1 MSLARPTPH
10 PVGYAPG
17 LRPFA
22 HTPPRRPLCA
32 RCPSGPPARIRGRP
46 PSIITTPIHTHQSPT
61 ANAAPTYKNSQKV
74 QMKGWFFYIMRMVY
88 DKKRSRRSKIHLFS
102 HRRKI
107 MLTPYSFYKT
117 RQSYSWRF
125 FIEQGGVMFVRV
137 WCCLL
142 PCVDAT
148 QIAIQIATQIARHI
162 GQSYAKASVKK
173 HVL

>member
-1 MSLARPTPH
+1 
-10 PVGYAPG
+10 
-17 LRPFA
+17 
-22 HTPPRRPLCA
+22 
-32 RCPSGPPARIRGRP
+32 
-46 PSIITTPIHTHQSPT
+46 
-61 ANAAPTYKNSQKV
+61 
-74 QMKGWFFYIMRMVY
+74 
-88 DKKRSRRSKIHLFS
+88 
-102 HRRKI
+102 

-125 FIEQGGVMFVRV
+125 FIEPGGVMFVRV

-148 QIAIQIATQIARHI
+148 QISRHI

>member
-1 MSLARPTPH
+1 
-10 PVGYAPG
+10 
-17 LRPFA
+17 
-22 HTPPRRPLCA
+22 
-32 RCPSGPPARIRGRP
+32 
-46 PSIITTPIHTHQSPT
+46 
-61 ANAAPTYKNSQKV
+61 
-74 QMKGWFFYIMRMVY
+74 
-88 DKKRSRRSKIHLFS
+88 
-102 HRRKI
+102 
-107 MLTPYSFYKT
+107 MLTPYSFYKI

-125 FIEQGGVMFVRV
+125 FIEPGGVMFVRV

>member
-1 MSLARPTPH
+1 
-10 PVGYAPG
+10 
-17 LRPFA
+17 
-22 HTPPRRPLCA
+22 
-32 RCPSGPPARIRGRP
+32 
-46 PSIITTPIHTHQSPT
+46 
-61 ANAAPTYKNSQKV
+61 
-74 QMKGWFFYIMRMVY
+74 
-88 DKKRSRRSKIHLFS
+88 
-102 HRRKI
+102 

>member
-1 MSLARPTPH
+1 
-10 PVGYAPG
+10 
-17 LRPFA
+17 
-22 HTPPRRPLCA
+22 
-32 RCPSGPPARIRGRP
+32 
-46 PSIITTPIHTHQSPT
+46 
-61 ANAAPTYKNSQKV
+61 
-74 QMKGWFFYIMRMVY
+74 
-88 DKKRSRRSKIHLFS
+88 
-102 HRRKI
+102 

-148 QIAIQIATQIARHI
+148 QIATQIATRLARHI